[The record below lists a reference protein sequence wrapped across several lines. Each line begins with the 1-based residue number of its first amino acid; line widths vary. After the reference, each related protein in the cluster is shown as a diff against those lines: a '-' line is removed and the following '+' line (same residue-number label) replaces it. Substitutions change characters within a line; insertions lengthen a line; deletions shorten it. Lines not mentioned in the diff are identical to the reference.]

1 MIRLLSMSIKTI
13 ADKAQSHHIVID
25 QISRVNSASLE
36 AQNSSYN
43 FIHSC
48 YDGYFTSCTEDMFDD
63 TIEKLTDVQNE
74 MKLLAIRT
82 TLACIAQAGIE
93 IPKDTLLIVQEAATI
108 ALNITLRETGKK
120 VCSFSE
126 TCTAIVPH
134 DWTPSDRCPDH
145 TCPCT
150 SGIEDGPHCLIDKWC
165 IGDEPLTKKCNK
177 CVRYVCREPLCHGRK
192 CKCGEV
198 INNR

>member
-1 MIRLLSMSIKTI
+1 MGGHPSPKLVRSNTLEK
-13 ADKAQSHHIVID
+13 KQQPSH
-25 QISRVNSASLE
+25 S
-36 AQNSSYN
+36 
-43 FIHSC
+43 
-48 YDGYFTSCTEDMFDD
+48 TM
-63 TIEKLTDVQNE
+63 
-74 MKLLAIRT
+74 
-82 TLACIAQAGIE
+82 
-93 IPKDTLLIVQEAATI
+93 
-108 ALNITLRETGKK
+108 ETGKK